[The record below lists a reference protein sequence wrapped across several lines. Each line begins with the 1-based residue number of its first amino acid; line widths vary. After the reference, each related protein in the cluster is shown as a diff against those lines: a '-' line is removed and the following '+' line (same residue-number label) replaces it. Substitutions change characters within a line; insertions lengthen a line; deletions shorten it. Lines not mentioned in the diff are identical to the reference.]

1 MEEGKANQFSDRLQ
15 DLAHDDADLIGWTK
29 LSKNEE
35 KLFDMRH
42 AMPVRHGALVR
53 PRDAGPSPFMS
64 WFRFCVA
71 GRRRRPCICWMA
83 LFKPIPGMDT
93 AALRCSLTSLTK
105 MYAAGSSGW
114 PMPFIPP
121 RHCFHLS
128 GGPRQRRSPPMDRY
142 LGTRRYLREII
153 RVTKPPSHWPRLSF
167 E

>member
-15 DLAHDDADLIGWTK
+15 DLAHDDANLIGWTK

-93 AALRCSLTSLTK
+93 AALRCSLARSLAYFT
-105 MYAAGSSGW
+105 YEDVCCGFFRLANAIYS
-114 PMPFIPP
+114 P

-142 LGTRRYLREII
+142 LGTRR
-153 RVTKPPSHWPRLSF
+153 
-167 E
+167 

>member
-15 DLAHDDADLIGWTK
+15 DLAHGDANLIGWTK

-93 AALRCSLTSLTK
+93 AVLRCSLARSLTSLTK

-121 RHCFHLS
+121 DIAFTFLAALDS
-128 GGPRQRRSPPMDRY
+128 AGLRQWI
-142 LGTRRYLREII
+142 GT
-153 RVTKPPSHWPRLSF
+153 
-167 E
+167 